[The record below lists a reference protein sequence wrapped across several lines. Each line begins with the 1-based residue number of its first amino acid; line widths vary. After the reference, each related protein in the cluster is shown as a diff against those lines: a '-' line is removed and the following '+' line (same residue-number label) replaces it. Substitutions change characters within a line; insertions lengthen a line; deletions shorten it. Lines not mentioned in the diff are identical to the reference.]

1 VLLRLR
7 ASGFKNLHELDMRFG
22 PFTCVFGENG
32 VGKSNLFD
40 AIRFLHLLA
49 EHPIPEAVARLRET
63 SSRRLQAGA
72 LFTAFGDYRAT
83 EMRFEAEM
91 LLGPHVV
98 DDFGATASASITS
111 VRYTIAFRA
120 DPDAPGGMVLA
131 HESLLPISVNDARK
145 DLGFDARTAF
155 KSSAITGRR
164 PSPFM
169 TTQDG
174 VVQIHQ
180 EGHQG
185 RKRPIALGKS
195 PRAVIQSADA
205 ELPTLLA
212 ARRELQSWRA
222 LMLEPTAMRGPSDY
236 AGPRHI
242 DERGAHLAGALKRL
256 ADLRGVAAWRAV
268 ENRLAQLLPD
278 VRGLRV
284 DDDPRTETYTVEV
297 RGPDGVFHSA
307 RALSDGT
314 LRFLVLATLLEDPE
328 AKGTLCLE
336 EPENGIHPDRIEAIV
351 RLLRD
356 VAVDPSEPVS
366 IDNPLRQI
374 IVNTHS
380 PLVFR
385 NVGKD
390 DAVFLES
397 VDISIDGHRGRV
409 AQVGVPD
416 GSWRARMQPAPNVVA
431 PGRVERWEQM
441 NFDFHDAAE

>member
-1 VLLRLR
+1 MLLRLR
-7 ASGFKNLHELDMRFG
+7 TSGFKNLHDLDVRFG

-40 AIRFLHLLA
+40 AIRFLHLMA
-49 EHPIPEAVARLRET
+49 DHSIPEAVARLRET
-63 SSRRLQAGA
+63 SSRRLQAGP
-72 LFTAFGDYRAT
+72 LFTAFGDYRAP
-83 EMRFEAEM
+83 EMWFEADM
-91 LLGPHVV
+91 LLEPEVV
-98 DDFGATASASITS
+98 DDFGATAEASITS

-120 DPDAPGGMVLA
+120 DPEAPGGMVLT
-131 HESLLPISVNDARK
+131 HESLVPISVNDARK
-145 DLGFDARTAF
+145 NLGFAASGKF
-155 KSSAITGRR
+155 KSSAIRGRR
-164 PSPFM
+164 TVPFM
-169 TTQDG
+169 TTDKG

-180 EGHQG
+180 EGHAG

-205 ELPTLLA
+205 EFPTLLA
-212 ARRELQSWRA
+212 ARRELQSWRT
-222 LMLEPTAMRGPSDY
+222 LMLEPTAMRAPSEY

-242 DERGAHLAGALKRL
+242 DERGANLAGALKRL
-256 ADLRGVAAWRAV
+256 ADQRGVAAWRAV

-278 VRGLRV
+278 VRELRV

-336 EPENGIHPDRIEAIV
+336 EPENGIHPERIDAIV

-356 VAVDPSEPVS
+356 VAVDPEEEVSE
-366 IDNPLRQI
+366 DNPLRQI

-380 PLVFR
+380 PLVFNSVPR
-385 NVGKD
+385 NDVI
-390 DAVFLES
+390 FLES
-397 VDISIDGHRGRV
+397 VDVRVDGHRGRV
-409 AQVGVPD
+409 AHVRVPAE
-416 GSWRARMQPAPNVVA
+416 SWRARMDPRPDLLA
-431 PGRVERWEQM
+431 PGRLRRWEQM
-441 NFDFHDAAE
+441 AFDFGDAAE